1 MTIKKIEMRIEQIYT
16 GCLNKVTYYIESDGE
31 VAIIDPLSQIK
42 TYADKAKR
50 NKENI
55 KYIFETHF
63 NEDFFSGHIS
73 LAKLT
78 GASIV
83 FGPLTEKSF
92 GVVSAK
98 DKQEFPLGNIKIK
111 VLHTPGF
118 NKESTSYLLV
128 DKKGKNHALF
138 SGKTLLIENFGR
150 PHITVK
156 SGYTLNSLVSNLFDT
171 LRNKIMTLAD
181 DVIIY
186 PAHFSGSACRKKIS
200 KKSFNLLADEKRE
213 NYALRS
219 DITREEFIKEV
230 IYNLMQISQY
240 APVKIKNLK
249 GKHEDMLTVS
259 GKVTNL
265 LSAKD
270 FETLV
275 NSDSAL
281 MLDTRSP
288 QTFKDSFIPNSI
300 NIGIDGS
307 FDLWVGTLVPDS
319 KQPIVLIVDEE
330 RVKEVLTKLYKLG
343 YDKILGILKGGIE
356 AWKASGKEIDVIISI
371 SPSQLSPLLSE
382 EVNIL
387 DVRKENEYNSQ
398 HIYSNKVVLS
408 PLASINENIIN
419 LDKNKAYHIHC
430 GGGYRSMIYTSILKS
445 RGFDKVTEV
454 AGGFAAIKKTDIK
467 LTEFVSPSTL

>member
-16 GCLNKVTYYIESDGE
+16 GCLNQVTYYIESDGE
-31 VAIIDPLSQIK
+31 VAIIDPLSKTK
-42 TYADKAKR
+42 TYTDKAKK

-63 NEDFFSGHIS
+63 NEYFFSSHVS
-73 LAKLT
+73 LSELT

-83 FGPLTEKSF
+83 FGPITKKSF

-98 DKQEFPLGNIKIK
+98 DKQEFPLGSIKIK

-128 DKKGKNHALF
+128 DENGKDHALF

-150 PHITVK
+150 QHIAVEPD
-156 SGYTLNSLVSNLFDT
+156 YTLDGLASNLFNT

-186 PAHFSGSACRKKIS
+186 PAHFSGSACCKKIS
-200 KKSFNLLADEKRE
+200 KKSFNILGDQKRE

-230 IYNLMQISQY
+230 TYNLMQISQDV
-240 APVKIKNLK
+240 PVNVKNIK
-249 GKHEDMLTVS
+249 GKHEDTLTVL
-259 GKVTNL
+259 GKVTNV

-275 NSDSAL
+275 NSDGAL

-307 FDLWVGTLVPDS
+307 FDLWVGTLVPDL

-330 RVKEVLTKLYKLG
+330 KVKEVLTKLYKLG

-371 SPSQLSPLLSE
+371 SPSQLAPLLSKD
-382 EVNIL
+382 VNIL

-398 HIYSNKVVLS
+398 HIDSNKVVLS

-454 AGGFAAIKKTDIK
+454 AGGFAAIKKTDMK
-467 LTEFVSPSTL
+467 LTEFVFPSTL

>member
-1 MTIKKIEMRIEQIYT
+1 VTIKKIEMRIEQIYT
-16 GCLNKVTYYIESDGE
+16 GCLNQVTYYIESDGE
-31 VAIIDPLSQIK
+31 VAIIDPLSKTK
-42 TYADKAKR
+42 TYTDKAKK

-63 NEDFFSGHIS
+63 NEYFFSSHVS
-73 LAKLT
+73 LSELT
-78 GASIV
+78 GASSV
-83 FGPLTEKSF
+83 FGPITKKSF

-98 DKQEFPLGNIKIK
+98 DKQEFPLGSIKIK

-128 DKKGKNHALF
+128 DENGKDHALF

-150 PHITVK
+150 QQIAVEPD
-156 SGYTLNSLVSNLFDT
+156 YTLDGLASNLFNT

-186 PAHFSGSACRKKIS
+186 PAHFSGSACCKKIS
-200 KKSFNLLADEKRE
+200 KKSFNILGDQKRE

-230 IYNLMQISQY
+230 TYNLMQISQDV
-240 APVKIKNLK
+240 PVNVKNIK
-249 GKHEDMLTVS
+249 GKHEDTLTVL
-259 GKVTNL
+259 GKVTNV

-275 NSDSAL
+275 NSDGAL

-307 FDLWVGTLVPDS
+307 FDLWVGTLVPDL

-330 RVKEVLTKLYKLG
+330 KVKEVLTKLYKLG

-371 SPSQLSPLLSE
+371 SPSQLAPLLSKD
-382 EVNIL
+382 VNIL

-398 HIYSNKVVLS
+398 HIDSNKVVLS

-454 AGGFAAIKKTDIK
+454 AGGFAAIKKTDMK
-467 LTEFVSPSTL
+467 LTEFVFPSTL